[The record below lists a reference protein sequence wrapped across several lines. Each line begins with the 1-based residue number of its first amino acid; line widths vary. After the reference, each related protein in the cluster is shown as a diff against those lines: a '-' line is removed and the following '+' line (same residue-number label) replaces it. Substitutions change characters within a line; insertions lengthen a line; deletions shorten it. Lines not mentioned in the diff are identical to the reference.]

1 MEAVVCTVPEYHTL
15 RVIKYTN
22 KMFPRRESNPGLLG
36 ESQIS

>member
-1 MEAVVCTVPEYHTL
+1 MVAVVCTVPEYHTL
-15 RVIKYTN
+15 KVIQYTN